1 MQAVTR
7 AGYDRPTAAAVLD
20 KPHRA
25 SLHRHA
31 ADILVRRTV
40 GDAVDGAGGTY
51 YHGDRR
57 TLSRAHGVHAVH
69 HSCQAG
75 RYAGHVAA
83 LLSAV
88 ARDHPRENRS
98 GFSRTDAAT

>member
-1 MQAVTR
+1 MQAVMR

-57 TLSRAHGVHAVH
+57 TLSRAHVFTRFITPAKPEDMPGMWR
-69 HSCQAG
+69 
-75 RYAGHVAA
+75 RYYQ
-83 LLSAV
+83 
-88 ARDHPRENRS
+88 RWRETTRERIDPA
-98 GFSRTDAAT
+98 FLE